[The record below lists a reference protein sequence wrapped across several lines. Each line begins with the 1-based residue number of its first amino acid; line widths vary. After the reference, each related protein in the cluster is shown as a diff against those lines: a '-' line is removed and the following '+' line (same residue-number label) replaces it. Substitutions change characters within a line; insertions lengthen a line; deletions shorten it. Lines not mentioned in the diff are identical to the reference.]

1 MDRLFEVLK
10 DPAVFG
16 MVFDRTVNAYQSGIG
31 SVVAPIFHLATIIL
45 FFMVLKYGNMHKKLF
60 SISFTTIYFWIFLY
74 VGLFMFYKFFQEM
87 GMACFAFW
95 TPLPFLLGNVLWK
108 WFKEIKDEELDLDI
122 SGAKLWRILVVI
134 PIMVFGFFY
143 PTFIWGKG
151 FFFHL
156 KDLLFSFYGIMPC
169 PTTMVVLGFMTINYP
184 KVNKRLYNALTLF
197 AVWVG
202 TLQLL
207 LGYLPDYPLALIGYY
222 ALFIKAF
229 HYIQGKKT
237 VSQQV

>member
-1 MDRLFEVLK
+1 M
-10 DPAVFG
+10 
-16 MVFDRTVNAYQSGIG
+16 
-31 SVVAPIFHLATIIL
+31 
-45 FFMVLKYGNMHKKLF
+45 
-60 SISFTTIYFWIFLY
+60 
-74 VGLFMFYKFFQEM
+74 
-87 GMACFAFW
+87 
-95 TPLPFLLGNVLWK
+95 
-108 WFKEIKDEELDLDI
+108 
-122 SGAKLWRILVVI
+122 VI

-202 TLQLL
+202 TLQLI

-222 ALFIKAF
+222 SLLIKVL
-229 HYIQGKKT
+229 HYIQEKKA
-237 VSQQV
+237 VSHQI